1 MGFSFSLKNFQNHIY
16 GQPVLTFAVQAVASA
31 WTNILAELSSNI
43 IKIYY
48 VYFLLF

>member
-1 MGFSFSLKNFQNHIY
+1 MGFNFSLKNFQNHIY

-43 IKIYY
+43 IKNI
-48 VYFLLF
+48 LCLFFI